1 VSADAMLWNG
11 RFTILGLVA
20 LAFTKYLTGA
30 PFINA

>member
-1 VSADAMLWNG
+1 MSVDADLWNS